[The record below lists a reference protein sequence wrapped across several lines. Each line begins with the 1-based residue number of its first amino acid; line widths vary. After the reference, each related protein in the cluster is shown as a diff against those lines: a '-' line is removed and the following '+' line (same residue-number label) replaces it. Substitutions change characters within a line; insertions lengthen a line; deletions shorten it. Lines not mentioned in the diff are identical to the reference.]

1 LKNLLTRTITGALFV
16 IIFIS
21 SIMFSEYTFVALF
34 LFIIIIAMLEF
45 YRTALIERVRSQMYY
60 GIFLGVSLFVL
71 NYLYAKKLIEAPIF
85 LILIP
90 LFLFTFIFEL
100 YKDNKRPFTNIAF
113 TFLGIIY
120 IALPFSLFN
129 HLVFE
134 IQKVVPEVL
143 NPELEEIANNLKPY
157 DIKEVNIEYTPYV
170 ILLFFIF
177 QWAYDTFA
185 YLFGITI
192 GRNRLF
198 ESVSPKKSWEG
209 AIGGA
214 IATIGLAYLI
224 SQYTDVMSTVDM
236 MVVASI
242 IVLFGTYGDLVES
255 LYKRSLGIKDSGNIL
270 PGHGGILDRFDS
282 TIMAA
287 PIVFVYLQLF

>member
-1 LKNLLTRTITGALFV
+1 
-16 IIFIS
+16 
-21 SIMFSEYTFVALF
+21 
-34 LFIIIIAMLEF
+34 MLEF

-60 GIFLGVSLFVL
+60 GIFLGVVVFLL
-71 NYLYAKKLIEAPIF
+71 NYLYAKKQIEEPIF

-90 LFLFTFIFEL
+90 LFFFIFIFEL
-100 YKDNKRPFTNIAF
+100 YSNNKRPFSNIAF
-113 TFLGIIY
+113 TILGVLY

-129 HLVFE
+129 YMVFE
-134 IQKVVPEVL
+134 VQDLSNEVL
-143 NPELEEIANNLKPY
+143 PEIEQIVANIKPV
-157 DIKEVNIEYTPYV
+157 DVDNITMSYTPNV
-170 ILLFFIF
+170 IMLFFVF

-185 YLFGITI
+185 YLFGISI
-192 GRNRLF
+192 GHNRLF

-214 IATIGLAYLI
+214 IATIGFAYYLAQHFTFL
-224 SQYTDVMSTVDM
+224 SLTDMI
-236 MVVASI
+236 VVASI
-242 IVLFGTYGDLVES
+242 IVVFGTYGDLVES

>member
-1 LKNLLTRTITGALFV
+1 
-16 IIFIS
+16 
-21 SIMFSEYTFVALF
+21 MFSEYTFVALF

>member
-1 LKNLLTRTITGALFV
+1 
-16 IIFIS
+16 
-21 SIMFSEYTFVALF
+21 MFSEYTFVALF

-113 TFLGIIY
+113 TFLGVIY

-287 PIVFVYLQLF
+287 PIVFVYLQLI